1 MGPMGLQDLV
11 RWLLPKEEHFYDFLE
26 RQAVAAHEGASALAR
41 FKDEGSTAELV
52 AKNVQAVEPQGAL
65 MRTARG
71 LGICF
76 GD

>member
-1 MGPMGLQDLV
+1 MGAAKRIGILTSGGI
-11 RWLLPKEEHFYDFLE
+11 H
-26 RQAVAAHEGASALAR
+26 AVELILAGKFDR
-41 FKDEGSTAELV
+41 MV
-52 AKNVQAVEPQGAL
+52 AWRAREVIDVPITEAIHHYQAVEPQGAL

>member
-1 MGPMGLQDLV
+1 M
-11 RWLLPKEEHFYDFLE
+11 
-26 RQAVAAHEGASALAR
+26 VAAKRIGILTSGGIHAVELFLAGKFDR
-41 FKDEGSTAELV
+41 MV
-52 AKNVQAVEPQGAL
+52 AWRDREVIDVPITEAIHHYQAVEPQGAL